1 MGAIIAGFNLYW
13 SNLFPFGNEKVDF
26 HVVFPVLAVGTGIKV
41 QARTAMAKHLC
52 NNVFHQHSFVD
63 IQFIEEN
70 RTIKFIVCVFFILES
85 VRYK

>member
-1 MGAIIAGFNLYW
+1 
-13 SNLFPFGNEKVDF
+13 
-26 HVVFPVLAVGTGIKV
+26 
-41 QARTAMAKHLC
+41 MAKHLC